1 MIENDTIKLLRECDS
16 GAKMGIE
23 SISQVIDRVASTDL
37 KKILNNSKNEHEMI
51 EAKLQD
57 KLIDYNDNGKDP
69 GIMASFMSQVKTNF
83 KLGIEDSDKT
93 IADLMTEGCNMG
105 IKSLNKYL
113 NEFKAADEFSK
124 DLTKKLISIEQSLVS
139 EISAFL

>member
-69 GIMASFMSQVKTNF
+69 GIMASLMSQVKTNF